1 MKTNLTIKAIIRWE
15 QLRGRSF
22 TTMDYSDKEDVA
34 ILLYVTTLCSAH
46 EKIYTLEVF
55 RQTLANKKVSRDII
69 LDLEREAEVL
79 RQFQN
84 NSAEKASCDIGND
97 PATIGSIVSTLTMSG
112 LDAHYALNEM
122 ELCDLPLYIEAHEQ
136 KKKEQMEASRLWT
149 FFSILPHI
157 DSKKISFP
165 QDLYRFPW
173 EIEEAQEEAERAIS
187 EDVDSFEEFMKKG
200 MNFIKA

>member
-1 MKTNLTIKAIIRWE
+1 MFDTAKLPSTE

-97 PATIGSIVSTLTMSG
+97 PATIGSIVSTLIMSG

-149 FFSILPHI
+149 FFSVLPHI
-157 DSKKISFP
+157 DSKKIKSA
-165 QDLYRFPW
+165 QDLYTFPW
-173 EIEEAQEEAERAIS
+173 EIEEAQAEAERVIS
-187 EDVDSFEEFMKKG
+187 DDAECFEAFLKAG
-200 MNFIKA
+200 GNNLIKS